1 MNLKSFLPAFF
12 IAGLLGFFT
21 FSTAHAQIKGDLK
34 AGITPS
40 ELTLQLDTLP
50 AFEGVDV
57 PKPYRQLFL
66 IFNDRQFYTAD
77 VAEAVFKQSHGFDG
91 AILGSDTAKAIVF
104 SKAIYSDEDDDP
116 PPKMVSASGPTVAA
130 AAPDH
135 TKAVPDSA
143 LIVITPDH
151 PALIPKGRTVLTV
164 SVKNDSSNIA
174 TAGLPYSGYLLLFHE
189 SKLLVEPA
197 NKLTKKSGAIGKVSL
212 PEKEINA
219 YIEQKDM
226 KSELPPSLYP
236 VAIDAVDLTTLNP
249 NSAYRTLQ
257 IFRVS
262 GLQPGTEQH
271 FFQPVLNHDVH
282 YKSIP
287 EGGSGTARYA
297 AVLLLEPGNFDPPPL
312 SNEENEGI
320 SKLGL
325 PQLLGEGIPVASLG
339 DTSGTLNEELQVVAY
354 TSTAQKIRRSYD
366 PNTITLSACSCPD
379 PGVAAQKLL
388 IKVAFE
394 NEGTGATRAVRVR
407 VPLPEAMEVSSI
419 PDELF
424 SVSPGIETMELERDP
439 STNTLTVTFPSLRLA
454 GADEGKSI
462 EARSGYFSFIVYTKP
477 DTDVSSLPPT
487 QACIGFRD
495 AAAPDD
501 LFNTEVCTPP
511 GTVTFIEAT
520 EANDS
525 AMALDCRDCKVETG
539 ETGITVLGM
548 PLWLF
553 FLLLLIITGAILLAF
568 YYDEWLG

>member
-12 IAGLLGFFT
+12 MAGLLGFSP
-21 FSTAHAQIKGDLK
+21 FSIAQAQIKGDLK

-57 PKPYRQLFL
+57 PKPYRRLFL

-91 AILGSDTAKAIVF
+91 AILGSDTAKAMVF

-116 PPKMVSASGPTVAA
+116 PPKIVSASGPTVAA
-130 AAPDH
+130 AAPDR

-143 LIVITPDH
+143 LIAITPDH

-174 TAGLPYSGYLLLFHE
+174 TVGVPYSGYLLLFHE
-189 SKLLVEPA
+189 SKLLIEA
-197 NKLTKKSGAIGKVSL
+197 SDRLKKRTDTFEKTAF
-212 PEKEINA
+212 PEKELDV
-219 YIEQKDM
+219 YIVQKDM
-226 KSELPPSLYP
+226 KSGLPSPLRSDGAE
-236 VAIDAVDLTTLNP
+236 AIDLTVLNP
-249 NSAYRTLQ
+249 GSTFKTLQ
-257 IFRVS
+257 LFRVS
-262 GLQPGTEQH
+262 GLQPGAEQH
-271 FFQPVLNHDVH
+271 FFLPVQNHNMY

-297 AVLLLEPGNFDPPPL
+297 AVLLLEPGNFDPPQL
-312 SNEENEGI
+312 STEENEGI

-325 PQLLGEGIPVASLG
+325 PQLLGEGIPVTVLE
-339 DTSGTLNEELQVVAY
+339 DTIDILNQEFQVMAY
-354 TSTAQKIRRSYD
+354 TSAEQKVRRSYD
-366 PNTITLSACSCPD
+366 PNTITLSACPCPD

-394 NEGTGATRAVRVR
+394 NEGAGATGAVRVR

-424 SVSPGIETMELERDP
+424 SVSPGIETVELERDP
-439 STNTLTVTFPSLRLA
+439 SANTLTVTFPSLRLA
-454 GADEGKSI
+454 GADEGKSM
-462 EARSGYFSFIVYTKP
+462 EARSGYFSFMVYTNP
-477 DTDVSSLPPT
+477 GTDVSALPPT

-495 AAAPDD
+495 ATAPDD

-520 EANDS
+520 EASDN
-525 AMALDCRDCKVETG
+525 AMALDCRDCKVDMGATG
-539 ETGITVLGM
+539 MTVLGM

-553 FLLLLIITGAILLAF
+553 LLLLVIIAGAILLAF